1 MQRKTLLVALIIGV
15 VLALALFFFVLQPKV
30 LRQTPVQTQPVV
42 NTTQPQQAQNV
53 AQPKT
58 KLLTIIATIEAS
70 QGGRVLVNGTETTS
84 WNSTGPFILVLE
96 AVPERCMALD
106 YWLINNTIIGERR
119 LSLTIAGN
127 TTIKAFFTKPWYTL
141 IIKANATGAAV
152 QINSDN
158 YTLPASIS
166 VPACNT
172 VEVKPLETPLYK
184 PLNNTLKITV
194 SSDTN
199 IMLYYRQ
206 KSINSIQILING
218 KPREVEVRKDPF
230 VKSIGTIETTSDGLI
245 HIKGTMYIYIYVPWN
260 FTRVIVQ
267 ADIKPLSDSKG
278 FNVGRYCEW
287 GADPFAYYK
296 SFYDVTRVEFQGCR
310 PFGVSHYGYV
320 SGKRYDY
327 EKPGAIFI
335 DAINV
340 EAWVKIE
347 AYP

>member
-1 MQRKTLLVALIIGV
+1 V
-15 VLALALFFFVLQPKV
+15 ALALLYFLLQPKAPSWP
-30 LRQTPVQTQPVV
+30 TIQPAV
-42 NTTQPQQAQNV
+42 NTTQSQQKQN
-53 AQPKT
+53 ATQPKT
-58 KLLTIIATIEAS
+58 TLSTIIATIEAS
-70 QGGRVLVNGTETTS
+70 QGGRVLANGTETAA
-84 WNSTGPFILVLE
+84 WNSSRPFVLVLE

-106 YWLINNTIIGERR
+106 YWLVNDTILGERR
-119 LSLTIAGN
+119 LNLTIAGN
-127 TTIKAFFTKPWYTL
+127 TTIKAFFAKPRYTFT
-141 IIKANATGAAV
+141 IKTNATGAAA
-152 QINSDN
+152 QINSEN

-166 VPACNT
+166 VPACST
-172 VEVKPLETPLYK
+172 LEVKPLETPLYK
-184 PLNNTLKITV
+184 PLNNTLTIMV

-218 KPREVEVRKDPF
+218 KPQEVEVKLAPF
-230 VKSIGTIETTSDGLI
+230 VKSNGTIETTSDGLI
-245 HIKGTMYIYIYVPWN
+245 HIKGTVFIYIYVPWN

-267 ADIKPLSDSKG
+267 ADIKPLRDPGG

-287 GADPFAYYK
+287 GVDPFAYYN
-296 SFYDVTRVEFQGCR
+296 SFYDETRVEFQGCK
-310 PFGVSHYGYV
+310 PVGGLHVGYV
-320 SGKRYDY
+320 GGKRYEY